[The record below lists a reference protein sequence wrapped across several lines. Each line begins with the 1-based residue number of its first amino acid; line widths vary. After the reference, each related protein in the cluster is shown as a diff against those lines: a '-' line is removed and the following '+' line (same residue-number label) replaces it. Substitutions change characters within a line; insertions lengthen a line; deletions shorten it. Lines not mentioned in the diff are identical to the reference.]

1 MLDETDHEWLRKRGF
16 NYEVIDGGG
25 WTNLII
31 RNYRLPPGFDHE
43 QVDLLIRLASGFP
56 DSPPDMFWVDP
67 WIKLAA
73 TQAYAPASAQPE
85 EHLGRTW
92 QRFSRHLG
100 PGAWRPG
107 IDSLESWVLSIR
119 QLLVKDTAA

>member
-1 MLDETDHEWLRKRGF
+1 MLDEADHEWLRKRGF
-16 NYEVIDGGG
+16 DYEVIEEGG

-31 RNYRLPPGFDHE
+31 KGYSLPSGFDRE

-56 DSPPDMFWVDP
+56 DSPPDMFWVEP
-67 WIKLAA
+67 TVRLAS
-73 TQAYAPASAQPE
+73 TGGYAPASEQQE
-85 EHLGRTW
+85 VHVGRTW

-107 IDSLESWVLSIR
+107 IDSLESWMGSIR